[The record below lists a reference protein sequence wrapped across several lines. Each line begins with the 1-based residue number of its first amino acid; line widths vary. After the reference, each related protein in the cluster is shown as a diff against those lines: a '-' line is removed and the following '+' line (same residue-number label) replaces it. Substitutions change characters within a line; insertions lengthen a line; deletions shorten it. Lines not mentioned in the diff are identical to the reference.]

1 MGCLDMF
8 KFFFEDDCPAWEFGE
23 AVEFF
28 GIRVIPNCFI
38 SGIEVALLEESRY
51 VGEGKS
57 GSGDVVGDN

>member
-1 MGCLDMF
+1 MI
-8 KFFFEDDCPAWEFGE
+8 GE

-51 VGEGKS
+51 VGGGKS
-57 GSGDVVGDN
+57 GSKDVVGDN